1 MIWRI
6 CSFEAGNLLRRWPPY
21 IYFLIFFLVS
31 FTIFSVRSVI
41 GGTGKEWADSSLAL
55 YRIIWLVS
63 IFGMIPTAAYMGR
76 AVCKDFRLGFYPII
90 FSKPIS
96 KLEYLAGRFLG
107 AFLVV
112 IGFTLGIGLG
122 ALVAFWMPYADPQ
135 MMGFNSLAYY
145 ARPYLIAII
154 PNTFIM
160 AALFFTI
167 ASLTRR
173 MFPVWAAGIVLFVI
187 YSGATDWVE
196 TFDNLFW
203 AALIDPFSYSAEL
216 LTVRYWTVAEKNT
229 LIMPLSQPLLVNRL
243 LWCSLAAGALILTYL
258 KFSFSLVES
267 AGKSR
272 KLAGA
277 PSRELIRSRTISTVE
292 RFTQGYQWQVL
303 KGLTRFELRCLV
315 RSLGF
320 QVVLVAAVLLVMTLS
335 LTAGDYLGTRTYP
348 LTYVMVELVSGP
360 FDLFMLIFV
369 ILISGELVWRGR
381 ETGIDQI
388 CDCMPVA
395 GWTPFVAKLMAAVVI
410 QIVLMTLILV
420 TCISIQIFHGYYHF
434 ELGQYLLSFFVLK
447 MMTYVSFWVFGLFGH
462 NLINHKA
469 LASFLMITGFFLI
482 GPLGRF
488 GLDHGLYRLLRPPLL
503 VYSDMNG
510 YGPYLQPFLWF
521 SLYWGLLAVILAIFA
536 TITWVRGVDT
546 SLKDRLR
553 SARTSRRQRVAL
565 GLTFTAFLATG
576 CFIFY
581 NTNILNDYRPNGRR
595 LAERAVYEK
604 QLKHFADLA
613 QPRVSEV
620 DVEVNIFPDERRVQ
634 ASGSYTLVN
643 SSDQEISEILVGLSW
658 HLVAR
663 MVTGGPI
670 QPVEVSDLSLDRA
683 HRPVRH
689 DEELGTY
696 LFELDRP
703 LASGESTRLSFAV
716 RLEHRGFPNRAYSA
730 YLVGNGTFI
739 ENPMILPL
747 IGYNELVEIR
757 NPRRRRDHGL
767 GARQPT
773 PDADDPE
780 ARMSTILGQGFELER
795 LDIVVSTSSD
805 QIAVAPGTLLETWEE
820 GDRSY
825 YHYRLAQPILNCY
838 AFLSGAYQVKRD
850 RWNDVDLEIYYQPGH
865 EYNIESM
872 MQSAKDSLDYYTS
885 QLGPYPY
892 TVFRIV
898 EFPRYRGSAEAFPS
912 TVPFSER
919 LGFVADIDPDDD
931 QDVDYPYKITAHEM
945 AHQWWAYQVVPAH
958 VGGAFML
965 TESLANYSATMVMQQ
980 RFGEAKMQRFL
991 RIKLDQYLSS
1001 RSEERGREV
1010 PLRETTLAQP
1020 YIHYF
1025 KGLLAMYA
1033 LQDYI
1038 GEEAVNRA
1046 LARFLADKKYQAP
1059 PYTTADELLEY
1070 LRAET
1075 PEHLQY
1081 LIREM
1086 FEEIIIHDLQ
1096 AVSAQADSDGGTFQV
1111 SLTVRAVKLRCS
1123 GLGQQE
1129 PAELHDWIDIGV
1141 FGEDRKLLYLE
1152 KHLIDEPEERLQIRV
1167 AELPVEAGIDPYH
1180 RLIDRD
1186 IDNNTVAVQ

>member
-6 CSFEAGNLLRRWPPY
+6 AGFEASNLLRRWSPY
-21 IYFLIFFLVS
+21 LYFLIFFLVS
-31 FTIFSVRSVI
+31 FTIFSTRSVI

-63 IFGMIPTAAYMGR
+63 VFGMIPTAAFMGR
-76 AVCKDFRLGFYPII
+76 SVCKDFKLGIYPII

-96 KLEYLAGRFLG
+96 KLDYLAGRFLG
-107 AFLVV
+107 ALLVV
-112 IGFTLGIGLG
+112 VGFNFGVGLG
-122 ALVAFWMPYADPQ
+122 ALVASWMPYVDPEV
-135 MMGFNSLAYY
+135 MGFNSLAYY
-145 ARPYLIAII
+145 LRPYLIAII
-154 PNTFIM
+154 PNAFIM
-160 AALFFTI
+160 AALFFAI
-167 ASLTRR
+167 AALTRR
-173 MFPVWAAGIVLFVI
+173 MFPVWAAGIMLFVV

-216 LTVRYWTVAEKNT
+216 LTVRYWTVAEKNS
-229 LIMPLSQPLLVNRL
+229 LLMPLSQPLLFNRL
-243 LWCSLAAGALILTYL
+243 LWCSLAAGALLFAYRR
-258 KFSFSLVES
+258 FSFSLVES
-267 AGKSR
+267 SKKGRLPVRQPVRDLVRARTVS
-272 KLAGA
+272 A
-277 PSRELIRSRTISTVE
+277 PE
-292 RFTQGYQWQVL
+292 RFKKGYRWQIL
-303 KGLTRFELRCLV
+303 KGLAQFELRGV
-315 RSLGF
+315 VTSLGF
-320 QVVLVAAVLLVMTLS
+320 QVILVSAVLLVMTLS

-348 LTYVMVELVSGP
+348 LTYVMIEQVSGP
-360 FDLFMLIFV
+360 FDLFMFIFV
-369 ILISGELVWRGR
+369 VLIAGELVWKGR

-388 CDCMPVA
+388 SDSMPVA
-395 GWTPFVAKLMAAVVI
+395 SWISFVAKLLAAVVI
-410 QIVLMTLILV
+410 QLLLMTLILV
-420 TCISIQIFHGYYHF
+420 TCISIQVYHGYYHF

-447 MMTYVSFWVFGLFGH
+447 MMTYVSFWVFALFVH
-462 NLINHKA
+462 SLINRKA
-469 LASFLMITGFFLI
+469 LASFLMILGTSLI
-482 GPLGRF
+482 GPLGRLGF
-488 GLDHGLYRLLRPPLL
+488 DHGLYRLFRPPSMI
-503 VYSDMNG
+503 YSDMNG

-521 SLYWGLLAVILAIFA
+521 SLYWGLLAVILAIFTTA
-536 TITWVRGVDT
+536 TFVRGVDT

-553 SARTSRRQRVAL
+553 SARLSRRQRVAL
-565 GLTFTAFLATG
+565 GLSFSAFVATG

-581 NTNILNDYRPNGRR
+581 NTNILNDYRPNANR
-595 LAERAVYEK
+595 LAERAAYEK
-604 QLKHFADLA
+604 QLKRFAGLD
-613 QPRVSEV
+613 QPKVTAAAVEV
-620 DVEVNIFPDERRVQ
+620 DLYPAERRVM

-643 SSDQEISEILVGLSW
+643 SSDEPISEILVNLSW

-663 MVTGGPI
+663 MITGGPI
-670 QPVEVSDLSLDRA
+670 QPVEVSELSLERP

-703 LASGESTRLSFAV
+703 LASGESARLSFAV
-716 RLEHRGFPNRAYSA
+716 KLHHRGFPNRAYSA

-747 IGYNELVEIR
+747 IGYTDLVEIR

-767 GARQPT
+767 GAREPT
-773 PDADDPE
+773 PDADDLE

-795 LDIVVSTSSD
+795 LNIVVSTSAD
-805 QIAVAPGTLLETWEE
+805 QTAVAPGNLQEVWEE
-820 GDRSY
+820 DGRSY
-825 YHYRLAQPILNCY
+825 FRYSLEQPILNCY
-838 AFLSGAYQVKRD
+838 AFLSGAFELRRD

-865 EYNIESM
+865 EYNLDSM
-872 MQSAKDSLDYYTS
+872 MQSAKDSLDYFTS
-885 QLGPYPY
+885 QYGPYPY
-892 TVFRIV
+892 SVFRII
-898 EFPRYRGSAEAFPS
+898 EFPRYRASAEAFPT

-919 LGFVADIDPDDD
+919 LGFVADVDPDDD

-958 VGGAFML
+958 VKGAFML
-965 TESLANYSATMVMQQ
+965 TESLANYSATMVMQR
-980 RFGEAKMQRFL
+980 RFGREKMQRFL

-1010 PLRETTLAQP
+1010 PLCETTLSQP

-1033 LQDYI
+1033 LQDAI

-1075 PEHLQY
+1075 PEYLQY

-1096 AVSAQADSDGGTFQV
+1096 AVSAQAGSDGESLEV
-1111 SLTVRAVKLRCS
+1111 SLTVRAKKLRAD
-1123 GLGQQE
+1123 GLGREQ

-1141 FGEDRKLLYLE
+1141 FGEQQQLLYLE
-1152 KHLIDEPEERLQIRV
+1152 KHLIDAEEKTFRIQVREKPV
-1167 AELPVEAGIDPYH
+1167 AAGIDPYH

-1186 IDNNTVAVQ
+1186 PENNTVAVQ